1 MGAKRILVV
10 DDNRDVLRLVD
21 EALSAAGYEVTTAPD
36 GRSAVRDGALS
47 LPDLVLLDIGLP
59 DVNGFTV
66 CTRLREKPAALVC
79 PIIFLTAATDIDS
92 RLQGFEQGAVD
103 YIVKPFH
110 IKELLAR
117 VKVHL
122 HEDEAPRGDVPSPL
136 TQREREVVK
145 LLASGKTYKQVAR
158 ALRVSQS
165 TIRNH
170 LHNVYHK
177 LEVVDR
183 AQAVIVSREHGWI

>member
-1 MGAKRILVV
+1 
-10 DDNRDVLRLVD
+10 
-21 EALSAAGYEVTTAPD
+21 
-36 GRSAVRDGALS
+36 
-47 LPDLVLLDIGLP
+47 
-59 DVNGFTV
+59 
-66 CTRLREKPAALVC
+66 
-79 PIIFLTAATDIDS
+79 
-92 RLQGFEQGAVD
+92 
-103 YIVKPFH
+103 
-110 IKELLAR
+110 
-117 VKVHL
+117 VHL

>member
-10 DDNRDVLRLVD
+10 DDNPDVLRLVD
-21 EALSAAGYEVTTAPD
+21 EALSSAGYEVIAAPD
-36 GRSAVRDGALS
+36 AHSAMRDGALS

-59 DVNGFTV
+59 DGDGFTV
-66 CTRLREKPAALVC
+66 CKRLREKPAALDC
-79 PIIFLTAATDIDS
+79 PIIFLTAAGDIDS
-92 RLQGFEQGAVD
+92 RLHGFETGAVD

-122 HEDEAPRGDVPSPL
+122 HEADAPKTDLPSPL
-136 TQREREVVK
+136 TEREREVVK
-145 LLASGKTYKQVAR
+145 LLAMGKTYKQVAR
-158 ALRVSQS
+158 ALQVSQS

>member
-10 DDNRDVLRLVD
+10 DDNPDVLRLVD
-21 EALSAAGYEVTTAPD
+21 DALSAAGYEVTTSPD
-36 GRSAVRDGALS
+36 GRSALRDATLS
-47 LPDLVLLDIGLP
+47 LPDLVLLDVGLP
-59 DVNGFTV
+59 DSDGFTV
-66 CTRLREKPAALVC
+66 CARLREKPAALDC
-79 PIIFLTAATDIDS
+79 PIIFLTAAGDIDS
-92 RLQGFEQGAVD
+92 RLHGFEQGAVD

-117 VKVHL
+117 LKVHL
-122 HEDEAPRGDVPSPL
+122 HEGEEAKCDLPSPL
-136 TQREREVVK
+136 TEREREVVK

-177 LEVVDR
+177 LDVVDR
-183 AQAVIVSREHGWI
+183 AQAVIVSRENGWI